1 MIDYGGSLFA
11 RYRLVPQLYA
21 DAEYQVINYET
32 FSTLGESS
40 RDTVSFLLLSG
51 GGVQPLGGR
60 TSASVEVLVDVL
72 QDSGS
77 PYEDWQPVA
86 SAGVA
91 VGFQAAPDPVFP
103 RRARPAAASF
113 PAPCCSHP
121 RNEEG
126 HATCRYVPTLETS
139 CAWLALG

>member
-1 MIDYGGSLFA
+1 M
-11 RYRLVPQLYA
+11 PQLYA

-91 VGFQAAPDPVFP
+91 VGF
-103 RRARPAAASF
+103 
-113 PAPCCSHP
+113 
-121 RNEEG
+121 
-126 HATCRYVPTLETS
+126 
-139 CAWLALG
+139 